1 MELKGYLS
9 EFSLPEIFQ
18 FLEQGQKKGLLSI
31 RALAAAHHK
40 VQSYYIWLLQGRIV
54 AAADRL
60 DGQGLLSMIEQRG
73 FVNADDAANLT
84 QICRSNTPL
93 GLCLK
98 SEGLLQADQLTLLF
112 RTQVLKQ
119 VSAVLQ
125 IENGQFEFD
134 PTASLPQAEITG
146 LSMPATEVTLLSLRT
161 LQNWTALAE
170 KLPEPTV
177 GLLKPIQAQPQLRL
191 DSSELQVWEL
201 ANAKVSL
208 QQMAK
213 KLGFSVEK
221 VQQIAFR
228 LIVTNLVE
236 EIFLIEAAA
245 GSAVAET
252 PVLKENLPSPIAE
265 SSSTSKVSNSLTTAA
280 NAFAGNNLP
289 SPIAESSSKFK
300 ASNSLATQNPPKGN
314 NSAKPVVEASNKAAV
329 SQSFLHNLVGFLKGK
344 V

>member
-31 RALAAAHHK
+31 RALAAHHK

-161 LQNWTALAE
+161 LQDWTALAE

-177 GLLKPIQAQPQLRL
+177 GLLKPIQGQPQIRL

-289 SPIAESSSKFK
+289 SPMAESFSKFK

>member
-73 FVNADDAANLT
+73 LVKADDAANLT
-84 QICRSNTPL
+84 QICPSNTPL

-213 KLGFSVEK
+213 KLGYSVEK

-245 GSAVAET
+245 DSAVAET
-252 PVLKENLPSPIAE
+252 PVLKE
-265 SSSTSKVSNSLTTAA
+265 
-280 NAFAGNNLP
+280 NLP

>member
-161 LQNWTALAE
+161 LQDWTALAE

-177 GLLKPIQAQPQLRL
+177 GLLKPIQGQPQIRL

-265 SSSTSKVSNSLTTAA
+265 SSS
-280 NAFAGNNLP
+280 
-289 SPIAESSSKFK
+289 KFK

>member
-1 MELKGYLS
+1 
-9 EFSLPEIFQ
+9 
-18 FLEQGQKKGLLSI
+18 
-31 RALAAAHHK
+31 
-40 VQSYYIWLLQGRIV
+40 
-54 AAADRL
+54 
-60 DGQGLLSMIEQRG
+60 
-73 FVNADDAANLT
+73 
-84 QICRSNTPL
+84 
-93 GLCLK
+93 
-98 SEGLLQADQLTLLF
+98 
-112 RTQVLKQ
+112 
-119 VSAVLQ
+119 
-125 IENGQFEFD
+125 
-134 PTASLPQAEITG
+134 
-146 LSMPATEVTLLSLRT
+146 MPATEVTLLSLRT

-177 GLLKPIQAQPQLRL
+177 GLLKPIQAQPQVRL

-201 ANAKVSL
+201 ANGRVSL

-245 GSAVAET
+245 VSAVAET
-252 PVLKENLPSPIAE
+252 PVLKENLPSPMAE
-265 SSSTSKVSNSLTTAA
+265 SFSTSKVSNSLTTAA
-280 NAFAGNNLP
+280 NAFGGNNLP
-289 SPIAESSSKFK
+289 SPMAESFSTSK
-300 ASNSLATQNPPKGN
+300 ASNSLATQNPPKAN